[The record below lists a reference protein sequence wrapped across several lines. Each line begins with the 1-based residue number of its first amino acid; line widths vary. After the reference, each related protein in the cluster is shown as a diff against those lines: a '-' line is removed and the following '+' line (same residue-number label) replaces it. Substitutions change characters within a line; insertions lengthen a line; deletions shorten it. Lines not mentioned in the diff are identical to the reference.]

1 MSKNIEILETKTLG
15 EWKCTRPIQTYNE
28 REIPR
33 MMEYIETDYFSSF
46 LNEYGLGKIEI
57 TADQMEEFLL
67 DVEFNSFIQWE
78 NDDIEFIKTI
88 EEILQREPFVQ
99 IEVW

>member
-1 MSKNIEILETKTLG
+1 MTKHIEILETKTLG
-15 EWKCTRPIQTYNE
+15 EWTCTRPIKTYNKE
-28 REIPR
+28 QIPR
-33 MMEYIETDYFSSF
+33 MIEYIETDYFSSF
-46 LNEYGLGKIEI
+46 LNEYGLGRVEI
-57 TADQMEEFLL
+57 TADQIEEFLL